1 MSDTISNTSESRDSL
16 DDLEFNMLYP
26 DSRSSSVCDDYNIN
40 DIKPDN
46 SYIYKEEIKTRKRDI
61 NFNDNM
67 TLTDEPKQFTPTPSK
82 HYIMLQENYI
92 LINKLKNVID
102 DVSQDT

>member
-1 MSDTISNTSESRDSL
+1 
-16 DDLEFNMLYP
+16 
-26 DSRSSSVCDDYNIN
+26 
-40 DIKPDN
+40 
-46 SYIYKEEIKTRKRDI
+46 
-61 NFNDNM
+61 M